1 MPRTKI
7 LHTVVTYRGTDYIV
21 NDLGLGKSPRFELY
35 NTAIHK
41 VIQKSNNPMDFDKWM
56 KDNGWRSKPCSD

>member
-7 LHTVVTYRGTDYIV
+7 LHPVITYTGTDYIV
-21 NDLGLGKSPRFELY
+21 NDLGLGKSSRFELY

-41 VIQKSNNPMDFDKWM
+41 VMQKSNNPMDFDKWM
-56 KDNGWRSKPCSD
+56 KDNVYKTKGE